1 MTNLEQR
8 ALEFA
13 TVAHT
18 GQVREYTGEPYIT
31 HPIAVAEIVRS
42 VPHTPEMIAAAYLH
56 DVVEDCDFSIQDIE
70 ERFGTDVSEIVDWL
84 TDISMP
90 HHGNRNARKALDRN
104 HIAIAPAEAQT
115 IKLADLIH
123 NTSSIAAA
131 DPAFW
136 KVYRLEKLA
145 LLGVLTKGD
154 ETLMAR
160 ARELCK

>member
-1 MTNLEQR
+1 MTIEQR

-13 TVAHT
+13 TKAHA
-18 GQVREYTGEPYIT
+18 GQVRKYTGEPYIA

-56 DVVEDCDFSIQDIE
+56 DVVEDCEVSHE
-70 ERFGTDVSEIVDWL
+70 EVCREFGGCIGQLVFRL
-84 TDISMP
+84 TDASIGMS
-90 HHGNRNARKALDRN
+90 GNRMSRKAVDRYYMS
-104 HIAIAPAEAQT
+104 IAPAEAQT

-145 LLGVLTKGD
+145 LLDVLTKGD
-154 ETLMAR
+154 ATLMAR
-160 ARELCK
+160 ARELCA